1 MPSGAIWS
9 NLTCTSTASYDPLV
23 TSRKTLTRFD
33 WPRRGERRTQVRQ
46 SYSGAI
52 RGNQR

>member
-33 WPRRGERRTQVRQ
+33 CRGEASDALRFVSGTQEQ
-46 SYSGAI
+46 
-52 RGNQR
+52 